1 MCIWIYLIKPRTECF
16 EELVQWIVEEIRVEI
31 PLFHVTVYY
40 VKKLRYLIY
49 FQSTENH
56 VACQPLPEIFTHDD
70 NHQLKNN
77 T

>member
-40 VKKLRYLIY
+40 VLRKTTLFNLFSIY
-49 FQSTENH
+49 RKS
-56 VACQPLPEIFTHDD
+56 CRLPTFARDFHA
-70 NHQLKNN
+70 
-77 T
+77 

>member
-1 MCIWIYLIKPRTECF
+1 MFWGTSAMDSGGNSGWNSSISCYCLLCTKKN
-16 EELVQWIVEEIRVEI
+16 
-31 PLFHVTVYY
+31 Y
-40 VKKLRYLIY
+40 VIY

>member
-40 VKKLRYLIY
+40 VRKTTLFNLFSIY
-49 FQSTENH
+49 RKSCRLQTFARDFH
-56 VACQPLPEIFTHDD
+56 A
-70 NHQLKNN
+70 
-77 T
+77 